1 MSVTYNQDTS
11 TLQAGQNFTLDL
23 TVPRVSTPA
32 LGEKKPTGL
41 ITNETGCLLSITL
54 SGGRNF
60 NLPAGAWTK
69 PFAVNPQDTKLNALV
84 LSVLPNSP
92 VNTFSLTIYNPTE
105 EVIEPVALG
114 NSPIG
119 ISGQVSTTAG
129 KTLQD
134 DTDLPNTI
142 FIEATPTDQSVSSI
156 TLRNDASGFL
166 QVLSANVIR
175 KILNVVRGTSGSTKA
190 VIDIGDTTD
199 KSITTYHGLLEN
211 INSDGGKISSDG
223 TGVFRVNN
231 IFVITPG
238 NQDALQIIQRNGSAS
253 GFLEGYGDGGT
264 NPTGWYIYDQINA
277 NYILF
282 GAIGSAISAIGGR
295 VPTMR
300 SAGGG
305 QGGIAIFEG
314 TTDPTTNAGNGDLW
328 VPQ

>member
-1 MSVTYNQDTS
+1 MSITYNQDTS
-11 TLQAGQNFTLDL
+11 TLQAGQSFALDL

-32 LGEKKPTGL
+32 LGSKTPVGL

-69 PFAVNPQDTKLNALV
+69 PFSVTPQDTKLNALV